1 MSDHP
6 MQEIDAEIT
15 GVISKMS
22 TSTNQIMMHLGRGRG
37 PAAPGDGGG
46 RGGTRGAG
54 PGLRE
59 TRPPSRRQLARMTN
73 GQLTGYMVK
82 THMRGL
88 GGQPVDAEAHRLG
101 GEFRRRGLDRSADG
115 WAALGT
121 VRARHLAQ
129 VADRS
134 RAVDT
139 ADPALTTSAL
149 LDEHGLDPDQAVGQA
164 RRERY
169 QDAAALR
176 RADAAALAGGL
187 TAGAAEAAEYPDQQP
202 EPQVRSVDDPSVG
215 IHSGVDNQE
224 VAEEVRRR
232 SLRGPDRAEGDV
244 AGWMTPAVATALE
257 AVTVSAGLS
266 AFETLAESIDA
277 VGADAG
283 VDPVPAAGLDD
294 LGSEA
299 VDLAADG
306 APASAVDAA
315 EFGSGAVT
323 GQLGQALADQSGTGS
338 GADRD
343 LDAGHDQQADVHAEA
358 GTGQAAGVEA

>member
-15 GVISKMS
+15 GVISKIS

-37 PAAPGDGGG
+37 TAAPGDGGG
-46 RGGTRGAG
+46 RGRTRGVG
-54 PGLRE
+54 PGLRQ

-73 GQLTGYMVK
+73 GQLTSYMVK

-101 GEFRRRGLDRSADG
+101 GEFRRRGLDQAADG

-129 VADRS
+129 VAERQH
-134 RAVDT
+134 AVDT
-139 ADPALTTSAL
+139 ADPALTTTAL
-149 LDEHGLDPDQAVGQA
+149 LDEHGLDPDQAVKQV

-169 QDAAALR
+169 QDTAALR
-176 RADAAALAGGL
+176 RADAARLAGSL

-202 EPQVRSVDDPSVG
+202 EPQVRAVDDPSVG
-215 IHSGVDNQE
+215 IRAGVDNQE

-244 AGWMTPAVATALE
+244 AGWMSPAVATALE
-257 AVTVSAGLS
+257 AVTVSAGFS

-277 VGADAG
+277 FGAEVG
-283 VDPVPAAGLDD
+283 VDPVPAAGLDEA
-294 LGSEA
+294 GSEA
-299 VDLAADG
+299 SDLAADG
-306 APASAVDAA
+306 APSSAVEAA

-323 GQLGQALADQSGTGS
+323 GQLGQALADQTNPGS

-343 LDAGHDQQADVHAEA
+343 LDAGHDQHADLHAEA
-358 GTGQAAGVEA
+358 GTGQAAGAEV

>member
-1 MSDHP
+1 

-15 GVISKMS
+15 GVISKVS

-37 PAAPGDGGG
+37 PAASGAGGGDG
-46 RGGTRGAG
+46 RGGTRRVG
-54 PGLRE
+54 PGLRQ

-88 GGQPVDAEAHRLG
+88 SGQPVDAEARRLG
-101 GEFRRRGLDRSADG
+101 GEFRRRGLDQAADG

-129 VADRS
+129 VAERQHE
-134 RAVDT
+134 VDT
-139 ADPALTTSAL
+139 ADPALTTAAL
-149 LDEHGLDPDQAVGQA
+149 LDEHGLDPDQAVEQV
-164 RRERY
+164 RRDRY
-169 QDAAALR
+169 RDTAALR
-176 RADAAALAGGL
+176 RADAARLAGGL
-187 TAGAAEAAEYPDQQP
+187 TAGAAETAGYPDQQP
-202 EPQVRSVDDPSVG
+202 EPQVRAVDDQSVG
-215 IHSGVDNQE
+215 IRAGVDNQE
-224 VAEEVRRR
+224 VIDDLRRR
-232 SLRGPDRAEGDV
+232 SLRSPGRTEGDV

-277 VGADAG
+277 VGAEAG

-294 LGSEA
+294 LDSEA

-323 GQLGQALADQSGTGS
+323 GQLGQALADQASTGS
-338 GADRD
+338 GVDRD
-343 LDAGHDQQADVHAEA
+343 LDAGQDHQTDVHAD
-358 GTGQAAGVEA
+358 QAAGVEQ